1 VITAA
6 ALLVL
11 VALGLFVWG
20 IAAGATALYWA
31 CVAVSAVAAVL
42 LVVAFLRM
50 RSAVADAG
58 AARQPT
64 RPEPD
69 EVAVRQHRRAEAG
82 EPAPPVS
89 TASEGTGPASTR
101 VLPVHAVPDEPAT
114 GSGEPGHAPEYASA
128 GPGGTATAGG
138 NGFPVAPADGGTPG
152 PAGETLPAT
161 DDGPP
166 AADGAED
173 PAVEEVEVTDLLLV
187 VDLRDEVLVVD
198 EHPRYHLAGCS
209 WLGARETVPLPVD
222 EARTDG
228 FTPCAVCAPDRALAE
243 RERARRASGGAP

>member
-1 VITAA
+1 
-6 ALLVL
+6 
-11 VALGLFVWG
+11 
-20 IAAGATALYWA
+20 
-31 CVAVSAVAAVL
+31 
-42 LVVAFLRM
+42 
-50 RSAVADAG
+50 
-58 AARQPT
+58 
-64 RPEPD
+64 
-69 EVAVRQHRRAEAG
+69 VR
-82 EPAPPVS
+82 
-89 TASEGTGPASTR
+89 
-101 VLPVHAVPDEPAT
+101 PVHAVPDEAAT
-114 GSGEPGHAPEYASA
+114 GSGEPRHAPGYAPA
-128 GPGGTATAGG
+128 GPGGPATAEG
-138 NGFPVAPADGGTPG
+138 NGVPVAPGAPADGGARG
-152 PAGETLPAT
+152 PAGETLPAA

-228 FTPCAVCAPDRALAE
+228 FTPCAVCAPDHALAE